1 MRVLPKSVKQ
11 DRETTETIA
20 RYFFEQAPIVGKWL
34 VRIEAEVALLRV
46 S

>member
-20 RYFFEQAPIVGKWL
+20 RFFFEQVPVVEKWL
-34 VRIEAEVALLRV
+34 VRTEAEADCGG
-46 S
+46 